1 MNARDESNKTPLI
14 LAAEAG
20 HSRAVGTLLK
30 LRADVNAA
38 ADDGVTAL
46 IAAAA
51 HGANRLVLGPLLEA
65 RADVN
70 AQTRD
75 GATPLLYAA
84 QRGNPVAVQLLLEHG
99 ANPMLQSIDG
109 VTPLMAALRVA
120 DGERKTKVMS
130 LLTGALADN
139 ASKPLERGNRV
150 VIPCPHCKVGL
161 RLPTGKIG
169 TVVCPRC
176 KSSFT
181 TET

>member
-1 MNARDESNKTPLI
+1 
-14 LAAEAG
+14 
-20 HSRAVGTLLK
+20 
-30 LRADVNAA
+30 VNAA

-99 ANPMLQSIDG
+99 ANPMLQSKDG
-109 VTPLMAALRVA
+109 VTPSIAALRVA
-120 DGERKTKVMS
+120 DAERKTKIMS

-139 ASKPLERGNRV
+139 AAKPPEKGNRV
-150 VIPCPHCKVGL
+150 VIPCRHCGVGI

-169 TVVCPRC
+169 TVECPRC
-176 KSSFT
+176 KYSFT
-181 TET
+181 AET